1 MGKPFICRSRHEGF
15 MLAEAVIALLVT
27 VMTLGI
33 LQQSLQIVKKVE
45 SNTRSEVLRWHI
57 SNERIQ
63 DLFLH
68 SKVLESNDQ
77 QIIFEV
83 SGNKR
88 YSIES
93 YQNNMLRMTGAE
105 VGGHMP
111 VLVNL
116 KKIKFE
122 QKGNVYVIR
131 TTDKSGRKSEMY
143 LINEP
148 NQS

>member
-1 MGKPFICRSRHEGF
+1 
-15 MLAEAVIALLVT
+15 
-27 VMTLGI
+27 
-33 LQQSLQIVKKVE
+33 
-45 SNTRSEVLRWHI
+45 
-57 SNERIQ
+57 
-63 DLFLH
+63 
-68 SKVLESNDQ
+68 
-77 QIIFEV
+77 
-83 SGNKR
+83 
-88 YSIES
+88 
-93 YQNNMLRMTGAE
+93 
-105 VGGHMP
+105 MP

>member
-1 MGKPFICRSRHEGF
+1 